1 MRRTVLALLLVCG
14 VADAQ
19 EFVSSER
26 TYDERLRGARVAAL
40 GDDLFGD
47 SLNRK
52 DGTLQFS
59 QTDVVVPTSS
69 GMRVAF
75 TRTTPKQKQGL
86 DRAAAPLGA
95 SWEID
100 APYMMGSYDQ
110 RRGWNAAG
118 GGRCSGSNLSPT
130 EWVGPSPDFNTR
142 VIPKHTYWSGI
153 FINLP
158 AVGYESLLLK
168 EAGAS
173 LPQDGATYIGTSAS
187 QWRVSCLPAIRNGT
201 GEGFVVRTTDGTRYF
216 FDWMAVRDQHD
227 VLANEYYRDGN
238 GNGTS
243 QPYLLVPVVDVF
255 LYATRVEDRHGN
267 WVSYSYDGANP
278 TRLLAI
284 ISNDG
289 ARIDIDYDAQGKIG
303 AVRAGDRTWRYNYVD
318 SYWGRTLNEV
328 VLPDQSRWTFSTD
341 RHVGA
346 MPWTM
351 VPPLLN
357 PGFYMNSCAQNATG
371 FRSEDA
377 GDPAFNDVITM
388 RHPSG
393 AQGVFSLRQLIH
405 GSDNT
410 PGSCG
415 IIGTSSSNFGFGS
428 FGIPNAYMAKSLVSK
443 TLSGPGIQPASWT
456 YTYSPHWSFT
466 GGCTS
471 NCVSTTWE
479 NRPDG
484 VQAEYVFGND
494 YTANIGDL
502 QIERLRRAGLVVQET
517 RYVKAAAS
525 GPYPARY
532 GTQLAP
538 RGNPLTTQIRPMQ
551 DTQLRRDGMLHRRYV
566 DAFDG
571 LARPVRIVESSTAGP

>member
-1 MRRTVLALLLVCG
+1 
-14 VADAQ
+14 
-19 EFVSSER
+19 
-26 TYDERLRGARVAAL
+26 
-40 GDDLFGD
+40 
-47 SLNRK
+47 
-52 DGTLQFS
+52 
-59 QTDVVVPTSS
+59 
-69 GMRVAF
+69 
-75 TRTTPKQKQGL
+75 
-86 DRAAAPLGA
+86 
-95 SWEID
+95 
-100 APYMMGSYDQ
+100 MMGSYDQ

-351 VPPLLN
+351 VPRPESRLLHE
-357 PGFYMNSCAQNATG
+357 F
-371 FRSEDA
+371 
-377 GDPAFNDVITM
+377 
-388 RHPSG
+388 
-393 AQGVFSLRQLIH
+393 LRAEC
-405 GSDNT
+405 N
-410 PGSCG
+410 
-415 IIGTSSSNFGFGS
+415 
-428 FGIPNAYMAKSLVSK
+428 GIPL
-443 TLSGPGIQPASWT
+443 GRCRRPGLQRCDHHAPSQRRTRGVLAS
-456 YTYSPHWSFT
+456 P
-466 GGCTS
+466 
-471 NCVSTTWE
+471 VDP
-479 NRPDG
+479 R
-484 VQAEYVFGND
+484 
-494 YTANIGDL
+494 IG
-502 QIERLRRAGLVVQET
+502 QHAW
-517 RYVKAAAS
+517 
-525 GPYPARY
+525 
-532 GTQLAP
+532 
-538 RGNPLTTQIRPMQ
+538 
-551 DTQLRRDGMLHRRYV
+551 QLRHHRH
-566 DAFDG
+566 
-571 LARPVRIVESSTAGP
+571 

>member
-1 MRRTVLALLLVCG
+1 M
-14 VADAQ
+14 ADAQ

-318 SYWGRTLNEV
+318 SYWGAHAQRSRT
-328 VLPDQSRWTFSTD
+328 SRPVALD
-341 RHVGA
+341 LLHRPPCGRHAVDDGA
-346 MPWTM
+346 PR
-351 VPPLLN
+351 PESRLLHE
-357 PGFYMNSCAQNATG
+357 F
-371 FRSEDA
+371 
-377 GDPAFNDVITM
+377 
-388 RHPSG
+388 
-393 AQGVFSLRQLIH
+393 LRAEC
-405 GSDNT
+405 N
-410 PGSCG
+410 
-415 IIGTSSSNFGFGS
+415 
-428 FGIPNAYMAKSLVSK
+428 GIPL
-443 TLSGPGIQPASWT
+443 GRCRRPGLQRCDHHAPSQRRTRGVLAS
-456 YTYSPHWSFT
+456 P
-466 GGCTS
+466 
-471 NCVSTTWE
+471 VDP
-479 NRPDG
+479 R
-484 VQAEYVFGND
+484 
-494 YTANIGDL
+494 IG
-502 QIERLRRAGLVVQET
+502 QHAW
-517 RYVKAAAS
+517 
-525 GPYPARY
+525 
-532 GTQLAP
+532 
-538 RGNPLTTQIRPMQ
+538 
-551 DTQLRRDGMLHRRYV
+551 QLRHHRH
-566 DAFDG
+566 
-571 LARPVRIVESSTAGP
+571 